1 MKGCWRQRNKIQM
14 STAFFL
20 KRDKNITKGDLKMAQ
35 EDNMQVVMGIIMQAG
50 NAKAAAMQA
59 ITAAKAGDFD
69 KADEFVKQANK
80 DLVNAHN
87 VQTDMLTKEAQ
98 GDHVKVDLYMVHA
111 QDHLMTAITFI
122 DLAKEIVE
130 LYKKIDEKD

>member
-1 MKGCWRQRNKIQM
+1 M

-20 KRDKNITKGDLKMAQ
+20 KRDNFTKGVFKMAQ

-59 ITAAKAGDFD
+59 ITAAKEGDFD
-69 KADEFVKQANK
+69 KADDFVKQANK

-122 DLAKEIVE
+122 DLAKEIVA
-130 LYKKIDEKD
+130 LYKKIDNKD